1 MTKRSGEYKQK
12 GDYHLKLD
20 KNWPYYPIYILKRE
34 WVEKQLSKLNGKI
47 VDLGC
52 GEGVLINQ
60 YRKQGYEIEG
70 IDLNYSSKEVKKG
83 DIANLPYK
91 DSSVDVCLLLD
102 VLEHLSFNQQEKAL
116 KEVKRVLKKG
126 GTLLIAVPNL
136 AHFASRLTFLFLG
149 KLLRTSGIDRH
160 PGDRPIEEYLKLLN
174 KDFKIIERR
183 GIFPTFPLI
192 SFLTLK
198 IPSKVI
204 WLHRI
209 YSRVWPDWCL
219 ENLIVCKN

>member
-1 MTKRSGEYKQK
+1 M
-12 GDYHLKLD
+12 
-20 KNWPYYPIYILKRE
+20 
-34 WVEKQLSKLNGKI
+34 
-47 VDLGC
+47 GC
-52 GEGVLINQ
+52 GEGVLINH
-60 YRKQGYEIEG
+60 YLKQGYEIEG

-83 DIANLPYK
+83 DITNLPYK
-91 DSSVDVCLLLD
+91 DSSADVCLLLD

-149 KLLRTSGIDRH
+149 KLLRTSGADRH

-174 KDFKIIERR
+174 KDFKIIKRT

-198 IPSKVI
+198 FPSRTI

-209 YSRVWPDWCL
+209 YSKVWPNWCL